1 MSRGNGPWPSPHPED
16 NGNHLDNQSSS
27 EFKDEPV
34 MITAGL
40 DIGHQSVKG
49 IILADRQI
57 IRHITLK
64 LSGEVDASAKIACE
78 RLLTEARLQPSQVG
92 RVFATGIEREKVS
105 IADGHRTEMLCHLKG
120 AHRLFPG
127 ARTVIDLGAEGIRV
141 LRGDAEGNLR
151 DFMMNDKCAAGT
163 GRSLEVMANLLQ
175 VRLEDIGPLSLAW
188 TGEPLKISNTCVV
201 FAKTEVLSLRRRGV
215 PLNQILAGLCDGIAE
230 QVKGLIRRLGLEEE
244 WVISGGI
251 SKNIGVVKRLE
262 EKLGVKAQI
271 CFEPQIVGAVGAA
284 LFAAAFSKKEF

>member
-1 MSRGNGPWPSPHPED
+1 MPHPED

-64 LSGEVDASAKIACE
+64 LSGEVDASAKMAFE

-163 GRSLEVMANLLQ
+163 GIFLETVAMMLRIPLAEMGLLSRRGSGKL
-175 VRLEDIGPLSLAW
+175 VLTSTCAVFAESEIVGEIHRGAPMEDILQAVHESVAAKIAQLS
-188 TGEPLKISNTCVV
+188 
-201 FAKTEVLSLRRRGV
+201 RR
-215 PLNQILAGLCDGIAE
+215 I
-230 QVKGLIRRLGLEEE
+230 GLEPQLILTGG
-244 WVISGGI
+244 VARNSGI
-251 SKNIGVVKRLE
+251 IEALEKNLE
-262 EKLGVKAQI
+262 LAIRTPENP
-271 CFEPQIVGAVGAA
+271 EIVGALGAA
-284 LFAAAFSKKEF
+284 ILARNSAGGKR

>member
-1 MSRGNGPWPSPHPED
+1 MPPPED

-49 IILADRQI
+49 IILADRQV

-64 LSGEVDASAKIACE
+64 LSGEVDASAKMAFE
-78 RLLTEARLQPSQVG
+78 RLLTEARLQPRQVG

-163 GRSLEVMANLLQ
+163 GIFLETVAMMLRIPLAEMGALSRRGSGKL
-175 VRLEDIGPLSLAW
+175 VLTSTCAVFAESEIVGEIHRGAPMEDILQAVHESVATKIAQLS
-188 TGEPLKISNTCVV
+188 
-201 FAKTEVLSLRRRGV
+201 RR
-215 PLNQILAGLCDGIAE
+215 I
-230 QVKGLIRRLGLEEE
+230 GLEPQLILTGG
-244 WVISGGI
+244 VARNSGI
-251 SKNIGVVKRLE
+251 IEALEKNLALAIRTPE
-262 EKLGVKAQI
+262 NPE
-271 CFEPQIVGAVGAA
+271 IVGALGAA
-284 LFAAAFSKKEF
+284 ILARNSPGGKR

>member
-1 MSRGNGPWPSPHPED
+1 
-16 NGNHLDNQSSS
+16 LDNQSSS

-64 LSGEVDASAKIACE
+64 LSGEVDASAKMAFE

-120 AHRLFPG
+120 AHWLFPG

-163 GRSLEVMANLLQ
+163 GIFLETVAMMLRIPLAEMGSLSRRGSGKLVLTSTCAVFAESEIVGEIHRGTPM
-175 VRLEDIGPLSLAW
+175 EDILQAVHESVATKIAQLS
-188 TGEPLKISNTCVV
+188 
-201 FAKTEVLSLRRRGV
+201 RR
-215 PLNQILAGLCDGIAE
+215 I
-230 QVKGLIRRLGLEEE
+230 GLEPQLILTGG
-244 WVISGGI
+244 VARNSGI
-251 SKNIGVVKRLE
+251 IEALEKNLE
-262 EKLGVKAQI
+262 LAIRTPENP
-271 CFEPQIVGAVGAA
+271 EIVGALGAA
-284 LFAAAFSKKEF
+284 ILARNSPGEKR

>member
-1 MSRGNGPWPSPHPED
+1 MPHPED

-64 LSGEVDASAKIACE
+64 LSGEVDASAKMAFE

-120 AHRLFPG
+120 AHWLFPG

-163 GRSLEVMANLLQ
+163 GIFLETVAMMLRIPLAEMGPLSRRGSGKL
-175 VRLEDIGPLSLAW
+175 VLTSTCAVFAESEIVGEIHRGTPLEDILQAVHESVATKIAQLS
-188 TGEPLKISNTCVV
+188 
-201 FAKTEVLSLRRRGV
+201 RR
-215 PLNQILAGLCDGIAE
+215 I
-230 QVKGLIRRLGLEEE
+230 GLEPQLILTGG
-244 WVISGGI
+244 VARNSGI
-251 SKNIGVVKRLE
+251 IEALE
-262 EKLGVKAQI
+262 VNLELAI
-271 CFEPQIVGAVGAA
+271 RTPENPEIVGALGAA
-284 LFAAAFSKKEF
+284 ILARNSAGGKR

>member
-1 MSRGNGPWPSPHPED
+1 M
-16 NGNHLDNQSSS
+16 DNQSSS

-64 LSGEVDASAKIACE
+64 LSGEVDASAKMAFE

-141 LRGDAEGNLR
+141 LRGDAGGNLR

-163 GRSLEVMANLLQ
+163 GIFLETVAMMLRIPLAEMGSLSRRGSGKLVLTSTCAVFAESEIVGEIHRGTPM
-175 VRLEDIGPLSLAW
+175 EDILQAVHESVATKIAQLS
-188 TGEPLKISNTCVV
+188 
-201 FAKTEVLSLRRRGV
+201 RR
-215 PLNQILAGLCDGIAE
+215 I
-230 QVKGLIRRLGLEEE
+230 GLEPQLILTGG
-244 WVISGGI
+244 VARNSGI
-251 SKNIGVVKRLE
+251 IEALEKNLE
-262 EKLGVKAQI
+262 LDIRTPENP
-271 CFEPQIVGAVGAA
+271 EIVGALGAA
-284 LFAAAFSKKEF
+284 ILAINSAGGKR

>member
-1 MSRGNGPWPSPHPED
+1 MPHPED

-120 AHRLFPG
+120 AHWLFPG

-163 GRSLEVMANLLQ
+163 GIFLETVAMMLRIPLA
-175 VRLEDIGPLSLAW
+175 EMGPLSRRGSGKLVL
-188 TGEPLKISNTCVV
+188 TSTCAV
-201 FAKTEVLSLRRRGV
+201 FAESEIVGEIHRGTPTEDILQAVHESVATKIAQLSRR
-215 PLNQILAGLCDGIAE
+215 I
-230 QVKGLIRRLGLEEE
+230 GLEPQLILTGG
-244 WVISGGI
+244 VARNSGI
-251 SKNIGVVKRLE
+251 IEALEKNLALAIRTPE
-262 EKLGVKAQI
+262 NPE
-271 CFEPQIVGAVGAA
+271 IVGALGAA
-284 LFAAAFSKKEF
+284 ILARNSPGGKR

>member
-1 MSRGNGPWPSPHPED
+1 MPHPED

-64 LSGEVDASAKIACE
+64 LSGEVDASAKMAFE

-120 AHRLFPG
+120 AHWLFPG

-141 LRGDAEGNLR
+141 LRGDAGGNLR

-163 GRSLEVMANLLQ
+163 GIFLETVAMMLRIPLA
-175 VRLEDIGPLSLAW
+175 EMGPLSRRGSGKLVL
-188 TGEPLKISNTCVV
+188 TSTCAV
-201 FAKTEVLSLRRRGV
+201 FAESEIVGEIHRGAPMEDILQAVHESVATKIAQLSRR
-215 PLNQILAGLCDGIAE
+215 I
-230 QVKGLIRRLGLEEE
+230 GLEPQLILTGG
-244 WVISGGI
+244 VARNSGI
-251 SKNIGVVKRLE
+251 IEALEKNLALAIRTPE
-262 EKLGVKAQI
+262 NPE
-271 CFEPQIVGAVGAA
+271 IVGALGAA
-284 LFAAAFSKKEF
+284 ILARNSAGGKR

>member
-1 MSRGNGPWPSPHPED
+1 
-16 NGNHLDNQSSS
+16 LDNQSSS

-64 LSGEVDASAKIACE
+64 LSGEVDASAKMAFE

-120 AHRLFPG
+120 AHWLFPG

-141 LRGDAEGNLR
+141 LRGDAGGNLR

-163 GRSLEVMANLLQ
+163 GIFLETVAMMLRIPLAEMGPLSRRGSGKL
-175 VRLEDIGPLSLAW
+175 VLTSTCAVFAESEIVGEIHRGTPLEDILQAVHESVATKIAQLS
-188 TGEPLKISNTCVV
+188 
-201 FAKTEVLSLRRRGV
+201 RR
-215 PLNQILAGLCDGIAE
+215 I
-230 QVKGLIRRLGLEEE
+230 GLEPQLILTGG
-244 WVISGGI
+244 VARNSGI
-251 SKNIGVVKRLE
+251 IEALE
-262 EKLGVKAQI
+262 VNLELAI
-271 CFEPQIVGAVGAA
+271 RTPENPEIVGALGAA
-284 LFAAAFSKKEF
+284 ILARNSAGGKR

>member
-1 MSRGNGPWPSPHPED
+1 MPHPED
-16 NGNHLDNQSSS
+16 NGNQLDNQSSS

-64 LSGEVDASAKIACE
+64 LSGEVDASAKMAFE

-141 LRGDAEGNLR
+141 LRGDAGGNLR

-163 GRSLEVMANLLQ
+163 GIFLETVAMMLRIPLAEMGSLSRRGSGKLVLTSTCAVFAESEIVGEIHRGTPM
-175 VRLEDIGPLSLAW
+175 EDILQAVHESVATKIAQLS
-188 TGEPLKISNTCVV
+188 
-201 FAKTEVLSLRRRGV
+201 RR
-215 PLNQILAGLCDGIAE
+215 I
-230 QVKGLIRRLGLEEE
+230 GLEPQLILTGG
-244 WVISGGI
+244 VARNSGI
-251 SKNIGVVKRLE
+251 IEALEKNLE
-262 EKLGVKAQI
+262 LDIRTPENP
-271 CFEPQIVGAVGAA
+271 EIVGALGAA
-284 LFAAAFSKKEF
+284 ILARNSPGGKR

>member
-1 MSRGNGPWPSPHPED
+1 
-16 NGNHLDNQSSS
+16 LDNQSSS

-49 IILADRQI
+49 VLLADRQI

-64 LSGEVDASAKIACE
+64 LSGEVDASAKMAFE

-163 GRSLEVMANLLQ
+163 GIFLETVAMMLRISLAEM
-175 VRLEDIGPLSLAW
+175 GPLS
-188 TGEPLKISNTCVV
+188 
-201 FAKTEVLSLRRRGV
+201 RRGSGKLV
-215 PLNQILAGLCDGIAE
+215 LTSTCAVFTESEIVGEIHRGTPMEDILQAVHESVATKIA
-230 QVKGLIRRLGLEEE
+230 QLSRRIGLEPQLILTGG
-244 WVISGGI
+244 VARNSGI
-251 SKNIGVVKRLE
+251 IEALEKNLE
-262 EKLGVKAQI
+262 LAIRTPENP
-271 CFEPQIVGAVGAA
+271 EIVGALGAA
-284 LFAAAFSKKEF
+284 ILARNSPGGKR